1 LTARTRRFIAAHGLS
16 RIDQAFRGVQVLR
29 LQLLGAFAALLVF
42 AQPASGTLHFN
53 GRIPRQLK
61 SSPCNLSGPCQAV

>member
-1 LTARTRRFIAAHGLS
+1 
-16 RIDQAFRGVQVLR
+16 
-29 LQLLGAFAALLVF
+29 LLGAFAALLVF
-42 AQPASGTLHFN
+42 AQPATGTLHFN